1 MKRVLIIGAGRSATV
16 CIEYLANKA
25 AQQQISLTLADG
37 SGELVKQKA
46 ANFPHIQQAEIHL
59 ENKEAVN
66 ALIKGNDIVISLLP
80 AHLHIEIA
88 TICLANNTHLL
99 TASYVSAAMQ
109 ALHSEVEAK
118 GLIFLNEC
126 GLDPGIDHLSAM
138 EIIDNIHAEGYTINS
153 FKSFAGGLVAPESD
167 NNPWGY
173 KFSWNPRN
181 VVIAGQSTATFLEEG
196 RMKFVPYQQLFQ
208 REEVVTVHGYGQF
221 DAYPNRDSLGYQ
233 KIYGLQKVHTMVR
246 GTLRKHGYCEA
257 WHALVMLG
265 LTDDT
270 LQLHLPEGTT
280 FQDWVQMYLPHSET
294 ARLGIEVLLPGIS
307 LHAIDKLDWL
317 GMFSK
322 EPLPIINGTAAQIL
336 QALLE
341 DKWRL
346 AHGDRDMIV
355 MQHQFVY
362 SKGGKSKQLISELV
376 VEGDNETH
384 TAMAKT
390 VGLPLAMACM
400 LIVENKITTK
410 GVQIPVTKN
419 WYQPL
424 LVALKEEGIIFNHQ
438 AQ

>member
-37 SGELVKQKA
+37 NADLVAQKA
-46 ANFPHIQQAEIHL
+46 SKFPHIQQAVMHL

-66 ALIKGNDIVISLLP
+66 TLVAAHDIVISLLP

-88 TICLANNTHLL
+88 PICLANNAHLL

-109 ALHSEVEAK
+109 ALNTEAEDK

-138 EIIDNIHAEGYTINS
+138 EIIDDIHSQGYTINS
-153 FKSFAGGLVAPESD
+153 FKSYAGGLVAPESD

-208 REEVVTVHGYGQF
+208 REEVATVHGYGQF

-307 LHAIDKLDWL
+307 LNTIDKLDWL
-317 GMFSK
+317 GMFSN
-322 EPLPIINGTAAQIL
+322 EPLPILNGTAAQIL

-341 DKWRL
+341 DKWKL
-346 AHGDRDMIV
+346 ETGDRDMII

-362 SKGGKSKQLISELV
+362 SKGGKSKELISELV

-400 LIVENKITTK
+400 LIVEGKIATK

-419 WYQPL
+419 WYEPL
-424 LVALKEEGIIFNHQ
+424 LAALKEEGIVFNHQ
-438 AQ
+438 TQ

>member
-37 SGELVKQKA
+37 SAELVAQKA

>member
-37 SGELVKQKA
+37 NADLVAQKA
-46 ANFPHIQQAEIHL
+46 SKFPHIQQAVMHL

-66 ALIKGNDIVISLLP
+66 TLVAAHDIVISLLP

-88 TICLANNTHLL
+88 PFCVANNAHLL

-109 ALHSEVEAK
+109 ALHNEAQAK

-138 EIIDNIHAEGYTINS
+138 EIIDNIHADGYTINS

-208 REEVVTVHGYGQF
+208 REEVATVHGYGQF

-233 KIYGLQKVHTMVR
+233 KIYGLHKVHTMVR

-265 LTDDT
+265 LTDDSHIV
-270 LQLHLPEGTT
+270 HLPIGTT

-294 ARLGIEVLLPGIS
+294 ARLGIELLLPGIS

-317 GMFSK
+317 GMFSN
-322 EPLPIINGTAAQIL
+322 EILPITEGTPAQIL

-341 DKWRL
+341 DKWKL
-346 AHGDRDMIV
+346 ETGDRDMII

-400 LIVENKITTK
+400 LIVEGKIATK

-424 LVALKEEGIIFNHQ
+424 LAALKQEGIVFNHQ
-438 AQ
+438 TQ